1 MGASYHNNVLSVG
14 VTYSWEALDP
24 LAPPSAPQLCSGTTT
39 TTTADPNALPKADDI
54 KRVETMTISTAQ
66 VDLGSTAG
74 VMSSAKSTY
83 GSQIGSSAA
92 SSHYIGSGP
101 NKIFLGNGNVK
112 SATIREGS
120 NSNLIITDITYENV
134 DTRKDPN
141 DKDEEETP
149 PDPISR
155 TEEITVSRDIKNK
168 SYRISHSYS
177 VSYGSDFK
185 AITNH
190 PKYAGSPKSYETASA
205 RLELAEGQAEEAVFG
220 DVTNYNEY
228 LDLSAFQSAQGW
240 DEAAIQDG
248 CSGLSYSTSTT
259 KDYINGDYS
268 FSKATEIKYTG
279 QDLESGSASYEVS
292 YSIDW
297 TLNKLP
303 DSNTE
308 CLLMT
313 MKGDIKGKGAIGK
326 NNCQAGLMTTA
337 EAAQSGYDEW
347 INGGGGENR
356 MAEVFD
362 AIINNVEIDGVENG
376 SLNPG
381 MTNLKTSTC
390 NPSIQKGE
398 PNNGQIDFEFEMD
411 NCKGARKP
419 KVPPAGSPYT
429 HNQTQSASYSW
440 EEDCQTKA
448 PRKITSFTVN
458 GTVGGVCGTQYDNKR
473 WNSVADKYEELK
485 ESGKQTASEYSDDK
499 KWAIVSES
507 NSINKY
513 DANGSY
519 SFTYSDKGTGCKKP
533 SKYNECMTVELD
545 KDSSSAEARIV
556 TTYTSNG
563 IIEETRGSGRA
574 QSNVRLTIKNNKT
587 SGCGGELSEF
597 LSTAKDELNDEA
609 PECIIQE
616 LSWTFNKNWNAA
628 ENSADAQ
635 TSLEATMGG
644 ID

>member
-24 LAPPSAPQLCSGTTT
+24 MAPPSAPQLCSGTTT
-39 TTTADPNALPKADDI
+39 TTTPDPNALPNVEDI

-66 VDLGSTAG
+66 VNLSSTAG
-74 VMSSAKSTY
+74 VISSAKSTY
-83 GSQIGSSAA
+83 GSQIGSSSA

-101 NKIFLGNGNVK
+101 DKIFLGNGNVK

-120 NSNLIITDITYENV
+120 NSNVIITDITYENV
-134 DTRKDPN
+134 DTRADPN

-149 PDPISR
+149 PDPISK

-168 SYRISHSYS
+168 AYRIAHNYS

-185 AITNH
+185 AVTNH

-205 RLELAEGQAEEAVFG
+205 RLELAKAQAEKAVFG
-220 DVTNYNEY
+220 DVKDYNEY
-228 LDLSAFQSAQGW
+228 LDLSAFQNRQGW
-240 DEAAIQDG
+240 NQAAIKDG

-268 FSKATEIKYTG
+268 LSKVTEIKYTG
-279 QDLESGSASYEVS
+279 QDLESGSAVYDVS

-303 DSNTE
+303 DSPTE

-313 MKGDIKGKGAIGK
+313 MKGDIKGKGAVGK
-326 NNCQAGLMTTA
+326 NNCEAGLMTEA
-337 EAAQSGYDEW
+337 QAAQSGYEEW
-347 INGGGGENR
+347 VEGGSAEQR
-356 MAEVFD
+356 MREVFGF
-362 AIINNVEIDGVENG
+362 IIGEVELDGVDNG
-376 SLNPG
+376 DLNPG
-381 MTNLKTSTC
+381 MTNLKVSTC
-390 NPSIQKGE
+390 NPSIEKGE
-398 PNNGQIDFEFEMD
+398 PNDGQIDFEFEMD

-419 KVPPAGSPYT
+419 KVPSAGSPYT
-429 HNQTQSASYSW
+429 HSETQSESYSW
-440 EEDCQTKA
+440 EEDCLTKA

-458 GTVGGVCGTQYDNKR
+458 GSVGGVCGTQHDYKR
-473 WNSVADKYEELK
+473 WDSVADTYEALK
-485 ESGKQTASEYSDDK
+485 ESGKETASSYSNDE

-507 NSINKY
+507 DSVNKY

-533 SKYNECMTVELD
+533 SKYNKCMTVESE
-545 KDSSSAEARIV
+545 KDSKSPEARIV

-574 QSNVRLTIKNNKT
+574 QSNVKLTLKNHRT
-587 SGCGGELSEF
+587 TGCSGALSTF
-597 LSTAKDELNDEA
+597 LETAKDELNDEA

-616 LSWTFNKNWNAA
+616 LSWTFNKNWNADQD
-628 ENSADAQ
+628 SVDAQ